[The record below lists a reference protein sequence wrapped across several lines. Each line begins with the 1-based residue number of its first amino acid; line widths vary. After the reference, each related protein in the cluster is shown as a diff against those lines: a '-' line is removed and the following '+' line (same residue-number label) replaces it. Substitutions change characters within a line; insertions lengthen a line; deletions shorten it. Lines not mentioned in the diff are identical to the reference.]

1 MRHTGARTRQSCK
14 SPAAMAA
21 AITNLNLNICA
32 LALLGGTIGRHWK
45 RDMGFYRL
53 ILAMLV
59 VVSHVDGRFY
69 GYNPG
74 VVAVISFFILSGYVM
89 SILIGKYY
97 KQPSAIPAFY
107 LDRMARLFPQFLFY
121 MALASICI
129 YFLKTDSPFTN
140 QLTLA
145 KWLLNFF
152 ILPQGFYML
161 WADGAL
167 VIPQSWSLGLELT
180 FYLLIPWIIIFLS
193 RRQIYGLAGASFL
206 VFMAAYLGK
215 IDSDF
220 FGYRLLAGTLF
231 MFLVGWSFFE
241 TDNSSKK
248 FRMCVFVVATIL
260 LTAAYL
266 NKSLYLRPYNKE
278 VLVGLLTG
286 MVVVGLIRNFK
297 FSDMDEFFGNLSY
310 GVFLNHFIVI
320 WIMQKFFSAKD
331 FGIINTSILLISS
344 LILSLG
350 SYLYVERPALRW
362 RRSIRGAKNKLDA
375 AGATSLPNPR

>member
-1 MRHTGARTRQSCK
+1 
-14 SPAAMAA
+14 
-21 AITNLNLNICA
+21 
-32 LALLGGTIGRHWK
+32 
-45 RDMGFYRL
+45 MGFYRL
-53 ILAMLV
+53 ILAVLV
-59 VVSHVDGRFY
+59 VISHVDVRFH

-89 SILIGKYY
+89 SILIEKYY
-97 KQPSAIPAFY
+97 KQPSAIPVFY

-129 YFLKTDSPFTN
+129 YFLKIDSPYTN
-140 QLTLA
+140 QLTFA

-152 ILPQGFYML
+152 ILPQGFFML

-167 VIPQSWSLGLELT
+167 AIPQSWSLGLELT

-206 VFMAAYLGK
+206 VFMAAYAGK

-220 FGYRLLAGTLF
+220 FGYRLLPGTLF

-241 TDNSSKK
+241 TDRAAKK
-248 FRMCVFVVATIL
+248 FRICVFVAAIIL
-260 LTAAYL
+260 LATAWL
-266 NKSLYLRPYNKE
+266 NQALYLLPYNKE
-278 VLVGLLTG
+278 VLVGLITG
-286 MVVVGLIRNFK
+286 MVVVGAIRDFK
-297 FSDMDEFFGNLSY
+297 FSEMDEFFGNLSY

-320 WIMQKFFSAKD
+320 WIMQKFFAATD
-331 FGIINTSILLISS
+331 FGVLNTSILLISS
-344 LILSLG
+344 IFLSWG

-362 RRSIRGAKNKLDA
+362 RHAIRGAKNHPDRARK
-375 AGATSLPNPR
+375 TRQPNPR